1 MGFDAT
7 NSKVYE
13 LLNDREYIVPSNQ
26 RKYVWTKNNWRE
38 LLDDIELVFQER
50 SHDHFIGS
58 VVLKRESGENGIR
71 NRFSVI

>member
-26 RKYVWTKNNWRE
+26 RKYVWTK
-38 LLDDIELVFQER
+38 
-50 SHDHFIGS
+50 
-58 VVLKRESGENGIR
+58 K
-71 NRFSVI
+71 